1 MNEVYNEIQEIVR
14 NKADMTREVDDSE
27 IRDIIDET
35 ILEFA
40 GTHRITLKEKERYAV
55 EIFNSLKRLDILQ
68 ELIDDDSITEIMING
83 PGKIFYEKSGKIY
96 QWEKKFSDDNKLYDI
111 AQQIAARS
119 NRMVNES
126 VPILDTRLSNGSRVN
141 IVLPP
146 VALDGPIITIRK
158 FYKSP
163 ITIPKLIQYGSITE
177 EAASFL
183 EAAVKARYNIFISG
197 GTGSGKTTF
206 LNALSNYI
214 PGDERVITIKD
225 SAELQIQS
233 VKNLVRLE
241 TRNANVEGENAITIR
256 DLIKSSLR
264 MRPDRI
270 VVGEVRGAEA
280 IDMVTAMLTGHDGS
294 LSTGHSNSPRDMLTR
309 IETMIMMGMDIP
321 LAAIK
326 NQIASAIDIVVHLG
340 RLRDKTRKVLYIQE
354 VVGISQG
361 EIQMNPLFEFVQKGE
376 NGGKIEGSLVRVND
390 LVKDDKMKGAG
401 VCWKGKKA

>member
-1 MNEVYNEIQEIVR
+1 MNEVYNEIQECVR
-14 NKADMTREVDDSE
+14 NKADITREVDDTE

-35 ILEFA
+35 ILEFS
-40 GTHRITLKEKERYAV
+40 GKYRITLVEKEKYAT

-83 PGKIFYEKSGKIY
+83 PKNIFYEKAGRIY
-96 QWEKKFSDDNKLYDI
+96 RWEKRFAQADKLYDI

-126 VPILDTRLSNGSRVN
+126 VPILDTRLLNGSRVN

-146 VALDGPIITIRK
+146 VALDGPVITIRK
-158 FYKSP
+158 FYKNP
-163 ITIPKLIQYGSITE
+163 ITIPKLIKIGSVTE
-177 EAASFL
+177 EAARFL

-206 LNALSNYI
+206 LNALSNFI
-214 PGDERVITIKD
+214 PADERVITIED

-233 VKNLVRLE
+233 VQNLVRLE

-280 IDMVTAMLTGHDGS
+280 VDMITAMLTGHDGS

-309 IETMIMMGMDIP
+309 LETMIMMGMNIP

-340 RLRDKTRKVLYIQE
+340 RLRDKSRKVLSIQE
-354 VVGISQG
+354 VIGIDQG
-361 EIQMNPLFEFVQKGE
+361 EIMLNPLFEFVQEGE
-376 NGGKIEGSLVRVND
+376 ADGRIVGELKKINGLVRD
-390 LVKDDKMKGAG
+390 EKMKGAG
-401 VCWKGKKA
+401 IWPD

>member
-1 MNEVYNEIQEIVR
+1 MKEVFNKIQSKVR
-14 NKADMTREVDDSE
+14 EQTDMTRDMGEE
-27 IRDIIDET
+27 ELKKIIDDT
-35 ILEFA
+35 ILKISAE
-40 GTHRITLKEKERYAV
+40 HRMTLTEKEKYAT
-55 EIFNSLKRLDILQ
+55 EIFNSIKRLDILQ
-68 ELIDDDSITEIMING
+68 ELIEEDSITEIMING
-83 PGKIFYEKSGKIY
+83 PGNIFYEKGGRIY
-96 QWEKKFSDDNKLYDI
+96 QWEKKFKDEDRLYDI

-119 NRMVNES
+119 NRIVNES
-126 VPILDTRLSNGSRVN
+126 VPILDTRLNNGSRVN

-146 VALDGPIITIRK
+146 VALDGPVITIRK

-163 ITIPKLIQYGSITE
+163 ITIHKLIQIGSITE
-177 EAASFL
+177 EAAFFL
-183 EAAVKARYNIFISG
+183 ERAVKARYNIFISG

-214 PGDERVITIKD
+214 PCDERVITIED

-280 IDMVTAMLTGHDGS
+280 VDMITAMLTGHDGS
-294 LSTGHSNSPRDMLTR
+294 LSTGHSNSPKDMLTR

-326 NQIASAIDIVVHLG
+326 NQIASAIDIIVHLG
-340 RLRDKTRKVLYIQE
+340 RLRDKTKKVLFIEE
-354 VVGISQG
+354 VEGIMNG
-361 EIQMNPLFEFVQKGE
+361 EIQLNPLFEFIQEGE
-376 NGGKIEGSLVRVND
+376 WDGKIIGELRKKKD
-390 LVKDDKMKGAG
+390 LIHDEKMKGAG
-401 VCWKGKKA
+401 V